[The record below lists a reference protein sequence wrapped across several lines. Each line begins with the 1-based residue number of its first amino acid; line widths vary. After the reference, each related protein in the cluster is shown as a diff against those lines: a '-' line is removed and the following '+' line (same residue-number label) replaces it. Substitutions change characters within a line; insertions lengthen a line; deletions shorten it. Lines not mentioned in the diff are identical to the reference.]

1 MTQTSEQPTVHYSRP
16 ERMVGISLMGS
27 DETDAALEVLRRDL
41 PDTEISFRDCY
52 YKVERPEYLCFDM
65 NELSEE
71 LGGDPHQHLPRQHGL
86 LLRSHRRLRR
96 SGGALR
102 RRSPRRPS
110 TALEAQRCGLRKER

>member
-71 LGGDPHQHLPRQHGL
+71 LGRETPTNIFLVSMASYYGRIVVSDDRVELFADALPD
-86 LLRSHRRLRR
+86 
-96 SGGALR
+96 ALR
-102 RRSPRRPS
+102 PR
-110 TALEAQRCGLRKER
+110 